1 MTGPPSSTAA
11 PAIDRLFEEA
21 NSIIAALPTRPATD
35 SFYDLVDIG
44 TAQQKAAWRHTVDR
58 LLELA
63 AAAGG
68 KAKYFLLWASD
79 ALIGLGEIERALEV
93 RPVPELG
100 TRSSMQTDRRL
111 TLKFA
116 LGRAVTGQDV
126 ATLFGPKLTAFG
138 RENVVPI
145 AEFLDIQVSQI
156 QQREKRNLLAEW
168 ARDAHRPPHG
178 TTLFSGHA
186 SYILSPSLPSYHFSL
201 SPTAEAVCVGL
212 MRDAENT
219 FRDER
224 DIPRIGE
231 GWVAETALY
240 YLVKAHFL
248 GETVIHHGRPDWL
261 SRQHLDVY
269 LPDRHVALE
278 YQGEQHDRPVAFFG
292 GEEAYRRN
300 VERDRIK
307 QAKCQRNGV
316 RLIYVRE
323 GYDPTEI
330 LAGIAAP

>member
-1 MTGPPSSTAA
+1 MAEISSSTGAF
-11 PAIDRLFEEA
+11 AIDRLFEEA

-44 TAQQKAAWRHTVDR
+44 TAQQQVAWRRAADR

-63 AAAGG
+63 AAGEEAES
-68 KAKYFLLWASD
+68 FLLWASD
-79 ALIGLGEIERALEV
+79 ALIGLDEIEQALEV

-116 LGRAVTGQDV
+116 LGRAVTGRDV

-156 QQREKRNLLAEW
+156 QQRENRNLLAER
-168 ARDAHRPPHG
+168 AGDAYCPPHG
-178 TTLFSGHA
+178 TTLFSGHP
-186 SYILSPSLPSYHFSL
+186 SYVLSPALPDYNFSR
-201 SPTAEAVCVGL
+201 SPTAETMCVGL

-240 YLVKAHFL
+240 YLVKAHFA
-248 GETVIHHGRPDWL
+248 GEAVLHHGRPDWL
-261 SRQHLDVY
+261 GRQHLDVY
-269 LPDRHVALE
+269 LPDRRVALE
-278 YQGEQHDRPVAFFG
+278 YQGEQHDRPIAFFG
-292 GEEAYRRN
+292 GEEAFRRN

-316 RLIYVRE
+316 RLIHVRE
-323 GYDPTEI
+323 GYDPAEL
-330 LAGIAAP
+330 LARIATP